1 MGIAGAIALFVIG
14 TAFVVGTLWS
24 AMLTVVV
31 PRAERPRISRV
42 HFALI
47 RNCAWGLCSL
57 VRDPLR
63 RDRISARIAPLALI
77 TLPFAWAVLI
87 IAGFAMLF
95 RAISADSFRD
105 AVVLSGSSLTT
116 LGYRSAEDLPTLVL
130 TILEALIGLG
140 LIGLMI
146 SYLPSIYSA
155 YTDREVAVARL
166 EVRADRPPNPYTF
179 LDRSHRIGW
188 LEQMDA
194 VWSEWETWFLRIEET
209 HTTHEWLPFFRSAVY
224 GRSWLTAAGTV
235 LDSAAIITSAVDL
248 EFSPRAVLC
257 IRSGFTT
264 LRSIAEVYAL
274 PFDPDPRPDDPISI
288 TKTRFFALLDDLG
301 ASGLPIKA
309 DREQAWRD
317 FAGWRVNYDA
327 PLGELMGHLRV
338 DHHDWFAAP
347 HHTDQS

>member
-1 MGIAGAIALFVIG
+1 MGIVGSILLFAVGSAIVIG
-14 TAFVVGTLWS
+14 SLWS

-31 PRAERPRISRV
+31 PRAERPRISRG
-42 HFALI
+42 HFAMI
-47 RNCAWGLCSL
+47 RGTAWRLCS
-57 VRDPLR
+57 VVGDPLR
-63 RDRISARIAPLALI
+63 RDRISARIAPIALI
-77 TLPFAWAVLI
+77 TLPFVWAVHI
-87 IAGFAMLF
+87 IVGFALIF
-95 RAISADSFRD
+95 WAISSDSLRD
-105 AVVLSGSSLTT
+105 GFVLSGSSLTT
-116 LGYRSAEDLPTLVL
+116 LGYRSADDLPTLVL
-130 TILEALIGLG
+130 TIVEALIGLG

-188 LEQMDA
+188 LEQMDL

-235 LDSAAIITSAVDL
+235 LDSAAIITSSVDL

-274 PFDPDPRPDDPISI
+274 PFDANPSPDDPISI
-288 TKTRFFALLDDLG
+288 SKTRFFALLDDLG
-301 ASGLPIKA
+301 ASGLPIKP
-309 DREQAWRD
+309 DREAAWRD

-327 PLGELMGHLRV
+327 PLTELMAHLRV
-338 DHHDWFAAP
+338 EHHDWFSGGSNGRQA
-347 HHTDQS
+347 

>member
-1 MGIAGAIALFVIG
+1 MGVGIDILLLAGG
-14 TAFVVGTLWS
+14 VVVVVATMWS

-31 PRAERPRISRV
+31 PRAERPRISRA
-42 HFALI
+42 HFAAI
-47 RNCAWGLCSL
+47 RAGAWQLSKL
-57 VRDPLR
+57 VADPVR
-63 RDRISARIAPLALI
+63 KDRISARVAPIALV
-77 TLPFAWAVLI
+77 TLPIVWAAFI
-87 IAGFAMLF
+87 IGGFSLAF
-95 RAISADSFRD
+95 RALGTSTMREAL
-105 AVVLSGSSLTT
+105 VLSGSSLTT
-116 LGYRSAEDLPTLVL
+116 LGFRSADDLPTLL
-130 TILEALIGLG
+130 LAITEALIGLG
-140 LIGLMI
+140 IIGLMI

-224 GRSWLTAAGTV
+224 GRSWLTAAATV
-235 LDSAAIITSAVDL
+235 LDSAAVITSAVNL

-264 LRSIAEVYAL
+264 LRSIATIYDL

-288 TKTRFFALLDDLG
+288 TKERFFALLDDLG
-301 ASGLPIKA
+301 ASGLPIRP

-317 FAGWRVNYDA
+317 FAGWRVNYDQ
-327 PLGELMGHLRV
+327 PLQELLTHLRV
-338 DHHDWFAAP
+338 DHHDWFSPNLPA
-347 HHTDQS
+347 S